1 MKKYSSAEPVS
12 LRELDIVPGV
22 LGRIARERSAA
33 YRQGAPLSKSN
44 TEPLEWRGFG
54 EALKAPGL
62 SVIAEVKRASP
73 SGGLIADIDPLQT
86 AQSYF
91 AGGASALSVLT
102 EPKYFGGSLEH
113 VRTISSQVPLPI
125 LRKDFTVHP
134 SQLTEAVEA
143 GATAALLIVAILG
156 DRTKSYV
163 AAGSALGLDL
173 LVEVHDRKEL
183 QIAIE
188 SGAEIIGVNNRDLS
202 NLQINLETAP
212 MLLTEARN
220 LGYTGLLVAE
230 SGYRTRIDLEPIS
243 DLADAVLIGSS
254 LAASKDPKV
263 AVEALVDH

>member
-91 AGGASALSVLT
+91 AG
-102 EPKYFGGSLEH
+102 
-113 VRTISSQVPLPI
+113 
-125 LRKDFTVHP
+125 
-134 SQLTEAVEA
+134 
-143 GATAALLIVAILG
+143 
-156 DRTKSYV
+156 
-163 AAGSALGLDL
+163 
-173 LVEVHDRKEL
+173 
-183 QIAIE
+183 
-188 SGAEIIGVNNRDLS
+188 
-202 NLQINLETAP
+202 
-212 MLLTEARN
+212 
-220 LGYTGLLVAE
+220 
-230 SGYRTRIDLEPIS
+230 
-243 DLADAVLIGSS
+243 
-254 LAASKDPKV
+254 
-263 AVEALVDH
+263 